1 MGLVNMRCVS
11 RMSPSCRL
19 APGAL
24 PVLLSLL
31 LLGARPC
38 AGGPPESSYLTNV
51 ELMQLVAR
59 GAVAK
64 ALDGFVYAENEA
76 LRIQGGDPTE
86 ADWIV
91 ENEIVS
97 ALSAAGVR
105 VRVGELRKPP
115 ALAAAAGKPGQ
126 ESKKLDLSFPV
137 DVPPVLLSG
146 EGVAYPGEACERG
159 LEGEVTLGLILNE
172 QGSVANVV
180 VEESTGEPFESA
192 ATSAVQGYRFKPGER
207 AGAAA
212 PSKAVLRFRFP
223 ALEEGCESA
232 RVVGEPPSSGEATA
246 SKGAAP
252 SEGEEETA
260 PRPTVPEGA
269 TVLTF
274 RVSEMEMR
282 YPDVGRRF
290 WIGPKRV
297 ERFARM
303 RLDLRLQKGSDVI
316 WSDSA
321 EHYAAD
327 RVPYG
332 ALRYLESAQYSF
344 AKPEI
349 APGGASRLVEPLV
362 VAGVIGGLVLLFY
375 ANQTGN

>member
-1 MGLVNMRCVS
+1 
-11 RMSPSCRL
+11 MSSSCRL
-19 APGAL
+19 APTAL
-24 PVLLSLL
+24 LVLFSFVLLA
-31 LLGARPC
+31 ARPC
-38 AGGPPESSYLTNV
+38 AGEPPPSSYLTNV

-64 ALDGFVYAENEA
+64 ALDRFAYAENEA
-76 LRIQGGDPTE
+76 LRVQGGDPTE

-115 ALAAAAGKPGQ
+115 ALAAGAGKAQ
-126 ESKKLDLSFPV
+126 KESKKLDLSFPV
-137 DVPPVLLSG
+137 DVAPVFLSG
-146 EGVAYPGEACERG
+146 EGVAYPGEACEGG
-159 LEGEVTLGLILNE
+159 LEGQVTLGLIVNE
-172 QGSVANVV
+172 QGSVANVI

-192 ATSAVQGYRFKPGER
+192 VMSAVQAYRFKPGER

-232 RVVGEPPSSGEATA
+232 RVAGEPPSSGEEPA
-246 SKGAAP
+246 SVSAAP
-252 SEGEEETA
+252 AAAEETSS
-260 PRPTVPEGA
+260 RPAVPEGA
-269 TVLTF
+269 TVLMF

-282 YPDVGRRF
+282 YPDVGRRL

-303 RLDLRLQKGSDVI
+303 RLDLRLQRGSDVI
-316 WSDSA
+316 WSESA

-349 APGGASRLVEPLV
+349 APGGASRFVEPLV